1 MLYYNTIS
9 VPLRQIL
16 LQLMAAPA
24 FNQFRL
30 VGGTALSL
38 QLGYRKS
45 VDIDLFSDSPYGNI
59 DFDAIEHFL
68 KNNFT
73 YLQHF
78 KDINPGLGK
87 SYIIGA
93 NTDDAIKVDVFYTD
107 PFIQPSK
114 IIDGIRLASVEEIIA
129 MKIDIVQRGGRK
141 KDFWDLHEL
150 LQHYS
155 IQQML
160 QFHLQRYEFN
170 HDEKLILHNLTDFS
184 IAEDDFTPVCL
195 LGKHWEFIKEDFVE
209 TVAKHNNGL

>member
-1 MLYYNTIS
+1 MLHYNTIG

-38 QLGYRKS
+38 QLGHRVS
-45 VDIDLFSDSPYGNI
+45 VDIDLFSDALYGNI
-59 DFDAIEHFL
+59 DFVAIEHFL
-68 KNNFT
+68 QNNFP

-87 SYIIGA
+87 SYTIGSNA
-93 NTDDAIKVDVFYTD
+93 DDAIKVDVFYTD
-107 PFIQPSK
+107 PFIQPPK
-114 IIDGIRLASVEEIIA
+114 IIDGIRLASIEEIIA

-150 LQHYS
+150 SQHYS

-160 QFHLQRYEFN
+160 QLHLQRYEFN
-170 HDEKLILHNLTDFS
+170 HDEKLILQNLTDFT
-184 IAEDDFTPVCL
+184 IAEDDFTPICL

-209 TVAKHNNGL
+209 AVAMYNNGL